1 MGKRNGSITLLLL
14 ITLSGVLV
22 IIGGLLHYTLRFASA
37 VIAYEEGL
45 RAVYA
50 AESGAQW
57 GLAFLH
63 KYGKPHTSIYEWDK
77 EHISY
82 HVEFKDTDDKEV
94 IVSRGTI
101 KTNYIERVVRL
112 ECTCQANHKGNQVIV
127 NKIGESRW
135 KAY

>member
-82 HVEFKDTDDKEV
+82 HVEFKDT
-94 IVSRGTI
+94 RGI
-101 KTNYIERVVRL
+101 K
-112 ECTCQANHKGNQVIV
+112 
-127 NKIGESRW
+127 
-135 KAY
+135 

>member
-22 IIGGLLHYTLRFASA
+22 IIGGLLNYTLRFASA

-57 GLAFLH
+57 GLAF
-63 KYGKPHTSIYEWDK
+63 
-77 EHISY
+77 
-82 HVEFKDTDDKEV
+82 
-94 IVSRGTI
+94 
-101 KTNYIERVVRL
+101 
-112 ECTCQANHKGNQVIV
+112 
-127 NKIGESRW
+127 
-135 KAY
+135 